1 MQENLQRRPLTT
13 AESLAELRVQH
24 AKLLSAQEQTHARQ
38 QLAHEVQQLA
48 HDVLEARGEVVQRQ
62 LAAMAASVQ
71 ANIDLTPGVT
81 DRLRTAQ
88 RRLAQHAESAIPMA
102 DLSSASLVQSAPAGA
117 AAQPVSMAAAAGS
130 AGPVAA
136 PATATAVAP
145 APIVQQAA
153 QAFAAADAAV
163 AAAAG
168 VAAARSAVPIAAA
181 AAAAAAV
188 AACQSAI
195 LPGTVPGMQP
205 SAMYA
210 MPTLAATRF
219 TRIQRHGLG
228 ALSRGRGVAAAAVAL
243 PTAVSRRVHAAA
255 APAAAATPD
264 SEPSSRRAVKEL
276 VNKVFARKG
285 MDISLVCLISLQLC
299 SILSHTCWSVATSFD
314 CAVCEV
320 KGIRC

>member
-24 AKLLSAQEQTHARQ
+24 AELLSAQEQTHARQ

-48 HDVLEARGEVVQRQ
+48 HDVLVAQGEVVQRQ
-62 LAAMAASVQ
+62 LGAIAASVQ

-102 DLSSASLVQSAPAGA
+102 GLSSASLVQSPPAGA
-117 AAQPVSMAAAAGS
+117 AAQPVSMPAAAGS

-136 PATATAVAP
+136 PATAAAVAA

-163 AAAAG
+163 AAATGA
-168 VAAARSAVPIAAA
+168 AAARLAVPMAAA
-181 AAAAAAV
+181 AAAAAA

-195 LPGTVPGMQP
+195 LPGMQP

-219 TRIQRHGLG
+219 TSLQRHGLG

-255 APAAAATPD
+255 ALAAAAAPD
-264 SEPSSRRAVKEL
+264 SEPSSRRAVKEP

-285 MDISLVCLISLQLC
+285 MDISLVCLISLQFC
-299 SILSHTCWSVATSFD
+299 SILSNTCWSVATSFD
-314 CAVCEV
+314 CSFV
-320 KGIRC
+320 K

>member
-117 AAQPVSMAAAAGS
+117 AAQPVSMAAATGS
-130 AGPVAA
+130 AG

-181 AAAAAAV
+181 ATAAAAAV

-264 SEPSSRRAVKEL
+264 SEPSSRRAVKEP
-276 VNKVFARKG
+276 VNMVFARKG
-285 MDISLVCLISLQLC
+285 MDISLVSLISLQLC

-314 CAVCEV
+314 CAVL
-320 KGIRC
+320 

>member
-38 QLAHEVQQLA
+38 QLALDVLE
-48 HDVLEARGEVVQRQ
+48 VLEARGEVGQRQ
-62 LAAMAASVQ
+62 LAAMAASAQ

-117 AAQPVSMAAAAGS
+117 AAQPVSMAAATGS
-130 AGPVAA
+130 AG

-181 AAAAAAV
+181 ATAAAAAV

>member
-24 AKLLSAQEQTHARQ
+24 AELLSAQEQTHARQ

-48 HDVLEARGEVVQRQ
+48 HDVLVAQGEVVQRQ
-62 LAAMAASVQ
+62 LGAIAASVQ

-102 DLSSASLVQSAPAGA
+102 GLSSASLVQSPPAGA
-117 AAQPVSMAAAAGS
+117 AAQPVSMPAAAGS

-136 PATATAVAP
+136 PATAAAVAA

-163 AAAAG
+163 AAATGA
-168 VAAARSAVPIAAA
+168 AAARLAVPMAAA
-181 AAAAAAV
+181 AAAAAA

-219 TRIQRHGLG
+219 TSLQRHGLG

-255 APAAAATPD
+255 ALAAAAAPD
-264 SEPSSRRAVKEL
+264 SEPSSRRAVKEP

-285 MDISLVCLISLQLC
+285 MDISLVCLISLQFC
-299 SILSHTCWSVATSFD
+299 SILSNTCWSVATSFD
-314 CAVCEV
+314 CSFV
-320 KGIRC
+320 K

>member
-38 QLAHEVQQLA
+38 QLAHDVLE
-48 HDVLEARGEVVQRQ
+48 VLEARGEVVQRQ
-62 LAAMAASVQ
+62 LAAMAASAQ

-117 AAQPVSMAAAAGS
+117 AAQPVSMAAATGS
-130 AGPVAA
+130 AG